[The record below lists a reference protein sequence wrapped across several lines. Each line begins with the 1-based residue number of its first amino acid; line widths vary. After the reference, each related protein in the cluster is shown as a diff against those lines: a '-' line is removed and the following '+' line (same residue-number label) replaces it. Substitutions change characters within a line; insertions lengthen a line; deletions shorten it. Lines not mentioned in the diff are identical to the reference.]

1 MPYYFIAA
9 YITLSIL
16 LAYLGRN
23 ARLRFWGVLLASLIL
38 SPLVV
43 GFILLF
49 FGTTKSKRETVY
61 RVKSIDPKKK
71 SSSSN

>member
-1 MPYYFIAA
+1 MHYYFITA
-9 YITLSIL
+9 YILSSIL

-49 FGTTKSKRETVY
+49 FGTKRSKRETVY

-71 SSSSN
+71 SGSST